1 MKNTRTS
8 ACASSA
14 HGFSKSASE
23 LPRPEDLMKQY
34 AALVW
39 KTAAACLQN
48 PEDIKECVNDTFLEF
63 YLHPDRYDPEKGS
76 YAAFL
81 STIARRKAISMYR
94 KNRKASGFS
103 VIPGTDAAEH
113 HGPAPYDPA
122 ELKDPA
128 DMEEVL
134 AERLDLEAALKN
146 LNPEEFDIIRMKYYD
161 GMTIQEIADSLHLSY
176 EAVKKR
182 HQRSLTKLQKALT
195 IGLILAAIAA
205 LAACAY
211 VVLRYFGVVPGYGV
225 NTNEQV
231 PFYQLDTAELESKPV
246 DGTSLEIQ
254 DARYM
259 NDVLYMEIRLSTDNP
274 EITFG
279 NNSLF
284 VSCGELQ
291 PETPGLSAF
300 GGTGGFSGVVGISST
315 NEDGSLTCKYEIYF
329 PELEA
334 LLKEEETAVDAVF
347 SVHEYTSG
355 ETVITED
362 GIPYNPFLLWR
373 SYELSYSLSLRSLEE
388 DDPENYSYSATED
401 GGLLLMPRL
410 ENGELLVDIYPL
422 NPENGQIV
430 PSLIYCNM
438 LNPEEE
444 SVITAETEDGT
455 VMKGTCLDY
464 TPFTSDAYFT
474 WSFGPAEEGNYTLK
488 IPYVLKKYLLQED
501 VNIPL
506 ILESGFTS
514 NEEYQTS
521 AGIFRAGPLES
532 YALQPDET
540 VASKESSLPDYSKQ
554 DFYWLLPVKLEP
566 AHPDEELVFAPF
578 RLSSQEAPDLTIDSS
593 PEGDSVELETL
604 RYADDNVLSFLIRVR
619 NETGAKT
626 QPDLPAFSL
635 SLTAQPYGVTSFA
648 MTDQIYTRWNQNFSI
663 PFSVE
668 EDAEACTETAPDS
681 DAGTGT

>member
-1 MKNTRTS
+1 MKNNKSFSGT
-8 ACASSA
+8 SSA
-14 HGFSKSASE
+14 QAPSESAAAIPS
-23 LPRPEDLMKQY
+23 PEDLMQQY

-39 KTAAACLQN
+39 KTAAIHLEN

-63 YLHPDRYDPEKGS
+63 YLHQDHYDPEKGS

-81 STIARRKAISMYR
+81 CTIARRKAISMYR
-94 KNRKASGFS
+94 KNRKLSGFS
-103 VIPGTDAAEH
+103 VLSGRQSAEH
-113 HGPAPYDPA
+113 PVPVSDDPENIA
-122 ELKDPA
+122 DPS
-128 DMEEVL
+128 DMEESL
-134 AERLDLEAALKN
+134 TEHLDLEAALKT
-146 LNPEEFDIIRMKYYD
+146 LKPEEFDIIRMKYYD
-161 GMTIQEIADSLHLSY
+161 GMTIQEIADSLNLSY

-259 NDVLYMEIRLSTDNP
+259 NDVLYMEIRLSSDNP

-291 PETPGLSAF
+291 PENPGLSAF

-355 ETVITED
+355 EPVITED

-401 GGLLLMPRL
+401 GGLLLMPCL

-422 NPENGQIV
+422 NPENGQIF

-444 SVITAETEDGT
+444 RVITAEAEDGT
-455 VMKGTCLDY
+455 VMEGTCLDY
-464 TPFTSDAYFT
+464 NPFTSDAYFT
-474 WSFGPAEEGNYTLK
+474 WSFGPAEEGNYTLR
-488 IPYVLKKYLLQED
+488 IPYLLKKYLLQED

-506 ILESGFTS
+506 SLEKGFNS
-514 NEEYQTS
+514 NEEYQTA
-521 AGIFRAGPLES
+521 AGTFHIGPLES

-540 VASKESSLPDYSKQ
+540 VASRECPLPDYSEQ
-554 DFYWLLPVKLEP
+554 DFYWLLPVQLES
-566 AHPDEELVFAPF
+566 ARPDEELVFAPF
-578 RLSSQEAPDLTIDSS
+578 RLSSPETPELTMNSS
-593 PEGDSVELETL
+593 PEGAVVELDTL

-619 NETGAKT
+619 NQTGSQT
-626 QPDLPAFSL
+626 QPELPAFSL

-648 MTDQIYTRWNQNFSI
+648 MTDMIYTRWNHSFSI
-663 PFSVE
+663 PFSVKGS
-668 EDAEACTETAPDS
+668 TETAS
-681 DAGTGT
+681 DPGTRHQE

>member
-1 MKNTRTS
+1 MKNNKSFSGT
-8 ACASSA
+8 SSA
-14 HGFSKSASE
+14 QAPSESAATIPS
-23 LPRPEDLMKQY
+23 PEDLMQQY

-39 KTAAACLQN
+39 KTAAIHLEN

-63 YLHPDRYDPEKGS
+63 YLHQDHYDPEKGS

-81 STIARRKAISMYR
+81 CTIARRKAISMYR
-94 KNRKASGFS
+94 KNRKLSGFS
-103 VIPGTDAAEH
+103 VLSGRQSAEH
-113 HGPAPYDPA
+113 PVPVSDDPENIA
-122 ELKDPA
+122 DPS
-128 DMEEVL
+128 DMEESL
-134 AERLDLEAALKN
+134 TEHLDLEAALKT
-146 LNPEEFDIIRMKYYD
+146 LKPEEFDIIRMKYYD
-161 GMTIQEIADSLHLSY
+161 GMTIQEIADSLNLSY

-259 NDVLYMEIRLSTDNP
+259 NDVLYMEIRLSSDNP

-291 PETPGLSAF
+291 PETPGPSAF

-444 SVITAETEDGT
+444 RVITAEAEDGT
-455 VMKGTCLDY
+455 VMEGTCLDY
-464 TPFTSDAYFT
+464 NLFTSDAYFT
-474 WSFGPAEEGNYTLK
+474 WSFGPAEEGNYTLR
-488 IPYVLKKYLLQED
+488 IPYLLKKYLLQED

-506 ILESGFTS
+506 SLEKGFNS
-514 NEEYQTS
+514 NEEYQTA
-521 AGIFRAGPLES
+521 AGTFHIGPLES

-540 VASKESSLPDYSKQ
+540 VASRECPLPDYSEQ
-554 DFYWLLPVKLEP
+554 DFYWLLPVQLES
-566 AHPDEELVFAPF
+566 ARPDEELVFAPF
-578 RLSSQEAPDLTIDSS
+578 RLSSPETPELTMNAS
-593 PEGDSVELETL
+593 PEGAVVELETL

-619 NETGAKT
+619 NQTGSQT
-626 QPDLPAFSL
+626 QLELPAFSL

-648 MTDQIYTRWNQNFSI
+648 MTDMIYTRWNHSFSI
-663 PFSVE
+663 PFSVKGS
-668 EDAEACTETAPDS
+668 TETAPDP
-681 DAGTGT
+681 GTRHQE